1 MIPLATPENRPY
13 PVRVSARQNGPPS
26 RLLWLVKWLL
36 LVPHALVLIPL
47 WIGCALLTVVAL
59 AAIVIT
65 GRYPRWI
72 FDYNLGVLR
81 WSWRVTYYGYG
92 VLGTDRYPPFTLAD
106 VPDYPARLDIDYPT
120 RLHRG
125 LALVK
130 WLLAIPHLM
139 ILAILF
145 GGGGWLTWQA
155 GSDAWAWG
163 GGGLVGL
170 LVLISAITL
179 AATSLASRATAPFPS
194 AAVLPSRVRK
204 GRGRE
209 GDGHQGR
216 YRGRKLRN
224 LCHLRSERKVGCFDE
239 MDSRSLRLLV
249 TPLRGLRNLN
259 RFRK

>member
-1 MIPLATPENRPY
+1 MNSLTSPENRPY
-13 PVRVSARQNGPPS
+13 PIRVRARQNGPPS

-47 WIGCALLTVVAL
+47 WIGFALLTIVAL
-59 AAIVIT
+59 VAIVIT

-81 WSWRVTYYGYG
+81 WSWRVSYYGYG

-106 VPDYPARLDIDYPT
+106 VPDYPARLDIDYPA

-130 WLLAIPHLM
+130 WLLAIPHLL

-145 GGGGWLTWQA
+145 GGGGWLSWQA
-155 GSDAWAWG
+155 GSEAWAWG

-170 LVLISAITL
+170 LVLISAIILTFTGDQPRPL
-179 AATSLASRATAPFPS
+179 LDLILGMNRWALRVTAYTALMTDRYPPFRLDPGGGDPGDPNGPVPTTVPDTRS
-194 AAVLPSRVRK
+194 APVR
-204 GRGRE
+204 
-209 GDGHQGR
+209 
-216 YRGRKLRN
+216 
-224 LCHLRSERKVGCFDE
+224 
-239 MDSRSLRLLV
+239 
-249 TPLRGLRNLN
+249 T
-259 RFRK
+259 

>member
-1 MIPLATPENRPY
+1 MTPLAPEMRPY
-13 PVRVSARQNGPPS
+13 PVRVHARQNGPPS

-36 LVPHALVLIPL
+36 LVPHVLVLIPL
-47 WIGCALLTVVAL
+47 WIGFALLTLVAL
-59 AAIVIT
+59 VAIVIT

-81 WSWRVTYYGYG
+81 WSWRVSYYGYG
-92 VLGTDRYPPFTLAD
+92 ALGTDRYPPFTLAD
-106 VPDYPARLDIDYPT
+106 VQDHPARLDIDYPA

-130 WLLAIPHLM
+130 WLLAIPHLL

-155 GSDAWAWG
+155 GSEAWAWG

-179 AATSLASRATAPFPS
+179 TFTGDYPRPLLALILGMNRWALRVTAYTALMTDQYPPFRLDPGGNDPSDPTKPTPDTQPS
-194 AAVLPSRVRK
+194 AST
-204 GRGRE
+204 
-209 GDGHQGR
+209 
-216 YRGRKLRN
+216 
-224 LCHLRSERKVGCFDE
+224 
-239 MDSRSLRLLV
+239 
-249 TPLRGLRNLN
+249 TPAMH
-259 RFRK
+259 